1 MTSEYGDDPCRSPH
15 AVETESENAAR
26 TPGLL
31 EWIVILGGVAF
42 TGGLTFPAT
51 CVGAALS
58 LGVLLEFV
66 SLREY
71 RVIGLI
77 AGLAVFVFSVGVSG
91 YIAWRTGRAIH
102 RLFNDVVDEAD
113 L

>member
-1 MTSEYGDDPCRSPH
+1 MTSEDGGDPYRSPNT
-15 AVETESENAAR
+15 AETVSESAAR

-51 CVGAALS
+51 YIGSVISPGAFLDIVSSGGNRAL
-58 LGVLLEFV
+58 
-66 SLREY
+66 
-71 RVIGLI
+71 GLI
-77 AGLAVFVFSVGVSG
+77 AGLAVFVFSIGVSG
-91 YIAWRTGRAIH
+91 DIAWGTGRAIH